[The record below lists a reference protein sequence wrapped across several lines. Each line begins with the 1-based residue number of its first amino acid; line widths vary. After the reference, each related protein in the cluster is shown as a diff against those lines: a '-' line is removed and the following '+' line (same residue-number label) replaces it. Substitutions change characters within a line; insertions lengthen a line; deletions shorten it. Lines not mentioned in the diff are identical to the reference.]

1 MASHIIDIEDCETGT
16 YTRVRKLLNEELG
29 GPEAWE
35 YDKPLF
41 TLEASDEE
49 FEDIQDALDIDGIS
63 FLPGHHTVTEIEEE
77 DDEDEDEEY
86 EDEDEDED
94 EDEEEEEEEE
104 EEEAPPA
111 PPAPPAPAP
120 APVTPS
126 DDGKLHLTDSP
137 KEGTAPE
144 GWNKPWRKVAG
155 KWTK

>member
-1 MASHIIDIEDCETGT
+1 MATKKE
-16 YTRVRKLLNEELG
+16 KLLAAAKKAKVKGYAKMSVKELEAALAPEEEEEEL
-29 GPEAWE
+29 EDE
-35 YDKPLF
+35 L
-41 TLEASDEE
+41 DEE
-49 FEDIQDALDIDGIS
+49 LDD
-63 FLPGHHTVTEIEEE
+63 L
-77 DDEDEDEEY
+77 
-86 EDEDEDED
+86 EDEDED

-104 EEEAPPA
+104 EEEA